1 MRVIVTG
8 CGGFLGSE
16 IVRQLID
23 EGHQVIGIA
32 RSESRQ
38 LVRRGM
44 IERRGDLTD
53 VDFARQAIR
62 DADAVIHTAAR
73 AGIWGRREEYDA
85 INHVATR
92 HVIDAA
98 RQGGVNL
105 LVFTSSPSVTFAG
118 KHQSGV
124 NESEPYPEHHLC
136 HYSETK
142 MLGEQAVILADNAK
156 GLRTVSLRPHLIWGD
171 DDPHLIPRLIA
182 RARSGRLRIVGDGT
196 NKVDTVHVV
205 NAAAAHLDALG
216 VLSTDP
222 NRIAGRCFFIAQSEP
237 VVLWDWV
244 ESLCQMHGVRP
255 PTKRISF
262 SAAWRLGA
270 SLETVYRI
278 TGRQSE
284 PPMTRFVA
292 AQLALDH
299 YFDISAARNLLG
311 YEPKISLAAGFD
323 SLAKRV
329 GRQAVV

>member
-1 MRVIVTG
+1 MKVIVTG

-23 EGHQVIGIA
+23 CGHRVVGIA

-38 LVRRGM
+38 LVDRGM
-44 IERRGDLTD
+44 IEQRGDLTD
-53 VDFARQAIR
+53 VDFVRQTIR

-73 AGIWGRREEYDA
+73 AGVWGRREDYDA

-98 RQGGVNL
+98 RRGGVDK

-124 NESEPYPEHHLC
+124 NESEPYPERHLC

-142 MLGEQAVILADNAK
+142 MLGEQAVILADCSG

-182 RARSGRLRIVGDGT
+182 RAKSGRLRIVGDGT

-205 NAAAAHLDALG
+205 NAAAAHLDALK
-216 VLSTDP
+216 VLSSDP
-222 NRIAGRCFFIAQSEP
+222 DRIGGRCFFISQEEP

-244 ESLCQMHGVRP
+244 ESLCRLHGVQP
-255 PTKRISF
+255 PTKRISLA
-262 SAAWRLGA
+262 AAWRLGA
-270 SLETVYRI
+270 TFETVYRM

-329 GRQAVV
+329 GRQAVA